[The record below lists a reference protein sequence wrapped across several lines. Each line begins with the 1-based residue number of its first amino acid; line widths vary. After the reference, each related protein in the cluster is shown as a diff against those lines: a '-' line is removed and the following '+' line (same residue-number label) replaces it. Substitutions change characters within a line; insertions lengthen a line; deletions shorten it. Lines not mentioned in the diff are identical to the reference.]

1 MNNILLILTGGTIG
15 SKDNSGII
23 GTANS
28 GCRILE
34 LAAPYLKDHRF
45 DVRQPMNILSENLE
59 PKHWEKLIGFIL
71 SEELSS
77 YDGILI
83 THGSDTLS
91 YTSAM
96 LGLTL
101 CGLGLPVVITAAD
114 KVPDAPGSN
123 ALFNFCAAARLISQR
138 KSGVYTVYKNSGDS
152 KASVFVPTRLNEAD
166 RVNDRFTSFDGEP
179 AAYIDENGN
188 ITEVS
193 SRLFSETETAINI
206 IGNRPIKF
214 DREVLM
220 IHPYPSIDYRAVIRS
235 ITDTTGAVLHITYHS
250 ATVSENAAVL
260 ADECKR
266 RNIPLYL
273 CSFKKGNNSIYES
286 SAHILKKGAIP
297 LFDISS
303 ETAFAKLLLGINLF
317 PDKLDDFMKN

>member
-1 MNNILLILTGGTIG
+1 
-15 SKDNSGII
+15 
-23 GTANS
+23 
-28 GCRILE
+28 
-34 LAAPYLKDHRF
+34 
-45 DVRQPMNILSENLE
+45 
-59 PKHWEKLIGFIL
+59 
-71 SEELSS
+71 
-77 YDGILI
+77 
-83 THGSDTLS
+83 
-91 YTSAM
+91 
-96 LGLTL
+96 
-101 CGLGLPVVITAAD
+101 
-114 KVPDAPGSN
+114 
-123 ALFNFCAAARLISQR
+123 
-138 KSGVYTVYKNSGDS
+138 
-152 KASVFVPTRLNEAD
+152 
-166 RVNDRFTSFDGEP
+166 
-179 AAYIDENGN
+179 
-188 ITEVS
+188 
-193 SRLFSETETAINI
+193 
-206 IGNRPIKF
+206 
-214 DREVLM
+214 M